1 MEKAALKVDL
11 SMNKLVSPVLK
22 QASIEIEAYG
32 FNEDCQVHEFYQCLV
47 DQGIEDEAF
56 WMHSSDSNCFGDWNC
71 YIPAKEPDFN
81 DDISGQNQE
90 FRLKMKNNT

>member
-22 QASIEIEAYG
+22 QASREIEAFG

-47 DQGIEDEAF
+47 DQGIEDDAY
-56 WMHSSDSNCFGDWNC
+56 WMDSSDSNCFGDWNC
-71 YIPAKEPDFN
+71 YIPAKEPDLF
-81 DDISGQNQE
+81 DYGEFADQN
-90 FRLKMKNNT
+90 